1 MKQELSPAELSRHL
15 TIVTLSVCAI
25 LVDVIHLKVLR
36 VQHLHP
42 QIVDFGEEG
51 AVLAFRNAVVLSD
64 FLRAVRTTKRMNVEV
79 QQRLLS
85 GFGRL

>member
-1 MKQELSPAELSRHL
+1 MKQELSPAKLSRHL

-42 QIVDFGEEG
+42 QIVNFGEEG
-51 AVLAFRNAVVLSD
+51 AVLALRNAVVLSD
-64 FLRAVRTTKRMNVEV
+64 LLRAVRTTKRMNVEV
-79 QQRLLS
+79 QQCLLS
-85 GFGRL
+85 GFG